1 LDFILNLNH
10 KLNLFFVFKIDYISF
25 LNQIQNTVELNVFSI
40 TLLVSGIIV
49 AVISTVIIYRLGDS
63 VRWFAFTMLFVS
75 IWALAYGFEL
85 SVKTL
90 EAMLFWIKI
99 EYIGIALAPGAW
111 LWFCLKYSGLEK
123 YSNPKIGLMIFVVPV
138 VTLLMVLTNEYH
150 HLHYREVHVD
160 YSGPFPLLAIQA
172 GPWYF
177 IHLCFFYISLFAGIV
192 ILLYKFKNADPIFK
206 KQNYLLILAG
216 LFPWIF
222 NLVYI
227 LGYRP
232 FGHIDL
238 TPYAFLI
245 MYIFVGIGLIRFD
258 LFSIKPIAR
267 DKVFEVITKGILV
280 FDPNLRIVDFNPH
293 IGKILEQPISS
304 IVGKSLEDFFG
315 KNSDFESFLLNKI
328 EIRKES
334 SIELK
339 SGTKELSIEFVP
351 IRDKKENHLG
361 MLVIFEDI
369 TREKSIQ
376 TQFKKQADELKNLNS
391 LKDKL
396 FTIISHDLKGP
407 IFGIRELIK
416 LSFEEIIS
424 KEEFFEILPEI
435 NKNMDSVS
443 ILLENLLAWTSSQL
457 KGEFLEKDSFELD
470 KLIELQIS
478 LFEKITREKGITL
491 TLQKYGQLMVFADK
505 NMIDLVIRNL
515 LSNAIKFCG
524 KGDYITVI
532 LKENQESV
540 SIKIKDTG
548 LGISEQNLKKLRNK
562 ESFTTPGKDK
572 TTGTGLGMLL
582 VHDYI
587 NKNDGE
593 LVISSQQG
601 KGSEF
606 SFNLPKQ

>member
-1 LDFILNLNH
+1 
-10 KLNLFFVFKIDYISF
+10 
-25 LNQIQNTVELNVFSI
+25 
-40 TLLVSGIIV
+40 
-49 AVISTVIIYRLGDS
+49 
-63 VRWFAFTMLFVS
+63 
-75 IWALAYGFEL
+75 
-85 SVKTL
+85 
-90 EAMLFWIKI
+90 
-99 EYIGIALAPGAW
+99 
-111 LWFCLKYSGLEK
+111 
-123 YSNPKIGLMIFVVPV
+123 
-138 VTLLMVLTNEYH
+138 
-150 HLHYREVHVD
+150 
-160 YSGPFPLLAIQA
+160 
-172 GPWYF
+172 
-177 IHLCFFYISLFAGIV
+177 
-192 ILLYKFKNADPIFK
+192 
-206 KQNYLLILAG
+206 
-216 LFPWIF
+216 
-222 NLVYI
+222 
-227 LGYRP
+227 
-232 FGHIDL
+232 
-238 TPYAFLI
+238 
-245 MYIFVGIGLIRFD
+245 
-258 LFSIKPIAR
+258 
-267 DKVFEVITKGILV
+267 VITKGILV